1 MWYDLMIGHGAE
13 SYVVRNSRVK
23 FVEGRP
29 AMNCWLSKSLRGHE
43 LDDLA
48 LGPAS
53 VVRGVAVSHA

>member
-29 AMNCWLSKSLRGHE
+29 AMNQSLRGHE

-53 VVRGVAVSHA
+53 VVRGIAVAHA